1 MAKEEALVSD
11 TLKLTNSV
19 MKEMHDYVMSQL
31 NYTYKNAIETLKTRN
46 WGYEAEDFA
55 QEVMQLLID
64 AFKTKSFENM
74 GKLKSYTKSV
84 ISFHYLKQK
93 RAYFYTKQRGGF
105 QKVSLSEPS
114 MDYKL
119 FEDIITYDEKAI
131 DTDKYDLQHLM
142 QKNLFISAKN
152 HTYKVGQLKD
162 FRKDTSGQ
170 MLSVNKFIEIQNA
183 YGELET
189 CRLYKNHGFYMT
201 KKVFDELSQSILNYA
216 KDFDLLTFVETDY
229 HKPVRKIVDID
240 FANYVTKRCSCGY
253 EHTDSEM
260 LGTNFWQCPICGKI
274 HDIKSELDPQET
286 KSSKSKLKHS
296 TLCTLETLKLS

>member
-1 MAKEEALVSD
+1 MVKEETKVSEK
-11 TLKLTNSV
+11 LQLTNSV
-19 MKEMHDYVMSQL
+19 MKEMYTYVMNQL

-55 QEVMQLLID
+55 QEVLQLLVE

-74 GKLKSYTKSV
+74 GRLKSYTKSV

-105 QKVSLSEPS
+105 QKVSLYEPS

-119 FEDIITYDEKAI
+119 FDDIITYDEKSI
-131 DTDKYDLQHLM
+131 NTDKYDLQHLM
-142 QKNLFISAKN
+142 QKNLFISIKN

-162 FRKDTSGQ
+162 FRKDNAGQ
-170 MLSVNKFIEIQNA
+170 MISVNRFIEIQNA
-183 YGELET
+183 YGILET

-201 KKVFDELSQSILNYA
+201 RKIFDEISQSIMNYA
-216 KDFDLLTFVETDY
+216 KDFDLLSFVETDY
-229 HKPVRKIVDID
+229 HKHIRKLVDID

-260 LGTNFWQCPICGKI
+260 LGTNFWQCPKCGRI
-274 HDIKSELDPQET
+274 HDIKSELEPQET
-286 KSSKSKLKHS
+286 KSSKIKIGHS
-296 TLCTLETLKLS
+296 NLCTLETLRLS